1 MSNLNKIPSADQ
13 IKRIPKALLHDHL
26 DGGLRPQTIIDIAK
40 EIGHEL
46 PTYDAT
52 ELAEWFRTSCD
63 SGSLVRY
70 LETFSHTVAVMQRTE
85 DIVRVSRECAVDLA
99 RDGVVYAEV
108 RMAPE
113 LLTEKGL
120 LLSAAIEAILEGFR
134 AGEIEAKSEGN
145 SVRIVLLLCGMR
157 QNNLSQEVAEL
168 AVKYRDR
175 GVVGFDIAGPED
187 GFPPSDQLD
196 TFEYLRR
203 ENAHF
208 TIHAGEAYGLPS
220 IWEAIQL
227 CGAERL
233 GHGVRIIDDI
243 DLNHTPAR
251 LGRLAAYVRDRRI
264 PLEMCPSSNIQTGAA
279 ANFADHPIGDL
290 AKLRFRVTVNT
301 DNRLMSATSMSREM
315 TELVNAFDWT
325 LLDLQRVTINAL
337 KSAFIPFEERL
348 AIIDNVVKPGYL
360 AISAE

>member
-1 MSNLNKIPSADQ
+1 
-13 IKRIPKALLHDHL
+13 
-26 DGGLRPQTIIDIAK
+26 
-40 EIGHEL
+40 
-46 PTYDAT
+46 
-52 ELAEWFRTSCD
+52 
-63 SGSLVRY
+63 
-70 LETFSHTVAVMQRTE
+70 MQ
-85 DIVRVSRECAVDLA
+85 S
-99 RDGVVYAEV
+99 
-108 RMAPE
+108 
-113 LLTEKGL
+113 
-120 LLSAAIEAILEGFR
+120 
-134 AGEIEAKSEGN
+134 
-145 SVRIVLLLCGMR
+145 LLCGMR

-168 AVKYRDR
+168 AVKFRDQ

-301 DNRLMSATSMSREM
+301 DNRLMSATSMTREM
-315 TELVNAFDWT
+315 NELVKAFNWSF
-325 LLDLQRVTINAL
+325 LDLQRVTINAL

-348 AIIDNVVKPGYL
+348 AIIDQIVKPGF
-360 AISAE
+360 AKISAE

>member
-1 MSNLNKIPSADQ
+1 MSNLNKVPTSEQ
-13 IKRIPKALLHDHL
+13 IKLLPKALLHDHL
-26 DGGLRPQTIIDIAK
+26 DGGLRPQTIIDIAR

-46 PTYDAT
+46 PTYDAV
-52 ELAEWFRTSCD
+52 ELAEWFRASCD

-70 LETFSHTVAVMQRTE
+70 LETFAHTVAVMQRTQ
-85 DIVRVSRECAVDLA
+85 DIIRVSRECAVDLA

-113 LLTEKGL
+113 LITEKGL
-120 LLSAAIEAILEGFR
+120 SLSAAIEAILEGFR
-134 AGEIEAKSEGN
+134 AGEIEAKSEGKN
-145 SVRIVLLLCGMR
+145 IRVTLLLCGMR
-157 QNNLSQEVAEL
+157 QNQLSQEVAEL

-290 AKLRFRVTVNT
+290 AKLRFRITVNT
-301 DNRLMSATSMSREM
+301 DNRLMSATSMTREM
-315 TELVNAFDWT
+315 TELVNAFNWT
-325 LLDLQRVTINAL
+325 FLDLQRVTINAL

-348 AIIDNVVKPGYL
+348 AIIENVVKPGYL
-360 AISAE
+360 EISSK

>member
-120 LLSAAIEAILEGFR
+120 SLSAAIEAILEGFR

>member
-1 MSNLNKIPSADQ
+1 MSTLAKIPTPAQ
-13 IKRIPKALLHDHL
+13 IKRLPKALLHDHL

-46 PTYDAT
+46 PSYDAV
-52 ELAEWFRTSCD
+52 ELAEWFRASCD

-70 LETFSHTVAVMQRTE
+70 LETFAHTVAVMQRRE
-85 DIVRVSRECAVDLA
+85 DIVRVARECAVDLA

-120 LLSAAIEAILEGFR
+120 TLSAAIEAILEGFS
-134 AGEIEAKSEGN
+134 AGEKEAKTEGN
-145 SVRIVLLLCGMR
+145 TIRVTLLLCGMR
-157 QNNLSQEVAEL
+157 QNQLSQEVAEL
-168 AVKYRDR
+168 AVKYRER

-243 DLNHTPAR
+243 DLNHTPPR
-251 LGRLAAYVRDRRI
+251 LGKLAAYVRDRRI

-315 TELVNAFDWT
+315 SELVTAFNWSF
-325 LLDLQRVTINAL
+325 LDLQRVTINAL
-337 KSAFIPFEERL
+337 KSSFIPFEERL
-348 AIIDNVVKPGYL
+348 AIIETVVKPAYL

>member
-1 MSNLNKIPSADQ
+1 
-13 IKRIPKALLHDHL
+13 
-26 DGGLRPQTIIDIAK
+26 
-40 EIGHEL
+40 
-46 PTYDAT
+46 
-52 ELAEWFRTSCD
+52 
-63 SGSLVRY
+63 
-70 LETFSHTVAVMQRTE
+70 MQRRE
-85 DIVRVSRECAVDLA
+85 DIVRVSRESAVDLA

-113 LLTEKGL
+113 LLTEQGL
-120 LLSAAIEAILEGFR
+120 TLSQVIEAMLEGFR
-134 AGEIEAKSEGN
+134 AGEVEAKSEGRTIRVT
-145 SVRIVLLLCGMR
+145 SLLCGMR

-168 AVKYRDR
+168 AVKYRDQ

-233 GHGVRIIDDI
+233 GHGVRIVDDI
-243 DLNHTPAR
+243 DFNHTPAR
-251 LGRLAAYVRDRRI
+251 LGRLAAYVRDRRV
-264 PLEMCPSSNIQTGAA
+264 PLELCPSSNIQTGVADSF
-279 ANFADHPIGDL
+279 ANHPL
-290 AKLRFRVTVNT
+290 AKLSKLRFRVTINT

-315 TELVNAFDWT
+315 NEMVKQCDWT
-325 LLDLQRVTINAL
+325 FQDLQRVTINAL

-348 AIIDNVVKPGYL
+348 AIIEEVVKPGYQK
-360 AISAE
+360 ISGE